1 MGPET
6 THALITNP
14 VYIFLIVLSIIL
26 LAPMCLN
33 RFKIPHIIGL
43 IVAGIIVGPYGFH
56 ILDKDSSF
64 EIFGQVGILYLMFLA
79 GLEIDMFHLKKNLKN
94 GLIFGIYTFFIPL
107 VLGIITSVVFLGLDF
122 VAATLLSSMYASHT
136 LIAYPIVSRLG
147 ISKYNAVVIAITGTI
162 IAVLASLVLLAATV
176 DAHNAGEFQLISQL
190 KLLLLLGIYL
200 AVIIYAYPK
209 LTKWFFRKYNDSV
222 LQFVFIMVLVLLAA
236 TISIIIGIEP
246 VLGAFFAGL
255 ILNRYIPSASSLMNR
270 IEFVGNAI
278 FIPYFL
284 IGVGML
290 INIKLVFNDS
300 ATIITAIIMSI
311 VAAATKWI
319 AAYITQKHMKL
330 KPVDRRIIFG
340 LSNAHVAAALA
351 AVMIGYRVGI
361 FDEVILN
368 ATVLMILVSCTIA
381 SFVTEKAAADIKMQL
396 MTEDTEETEEQKK
409 AKSFRGR
416 SRILIPI
423 SNPITISNLLSLAI
437 IMRTQINKNPIFGLH
452 VRNSSNSSELAKCKN
467 ALDIAEKKAASA
479 DVPFQG
485 IDRFDL
491 NLVTGIIN
499 TVNEKNISDIILG
512 FHRKSNVVDS
522 FFGNITEQL
531 VNQLHKTIIIS
542 RCFIPLNTVT
552 RIIVAVPPK
561 AEFETG
567 FRYWVI
573 KLANMAGQIG
583 CKIIFCASKNTQP
596 YIKGV
601 LHEQNYNIRDEYREI
616 ENWDDFLLLTNR
628 IQDEDLFVL
637 INARRTSISFNADM
651 DNIPS
656 FLSKYMTHNN
666 LIVIY
671 PEQFGETPQI
681 ISFSDP
687 LIHEINTAPS
697 GMYLKIRGW
706 YRGALAAW
714 YKLTRKNKK
723 KKDIDL

>member
-26 LAPMCLN
+26 LAPICLN
-33 RFKIPHIIGL
+33 RLKIPHIIGL
-43 IVAGIIVGPYGFH
+43 IVAGIIVGPFGFH

-64 EIFGQVGILYLMFLA
+64 DIFGQVGILYLMFLA
-79 GLEIDMFHLKKNLKN
+79 GLEIDMFHLKKNLKS
-94 GLIFGIYTFFIPL
+94 GLIFGIYTFMIPL
-107 VLGIITSVVFLGLDF
+107 VLGIFTSVVFLDLDL
-122 VAATLLSSMYASHT
+122 VAATLMSSMYASHT
-136 LIAYPIVSRLG
+136 LISYPIVSRLG

-176 DAHNAGEFQLISQL
+176 DAHNAGEFQLMSQL
-190 KLLLLLGIYL
+190 KLLLFLGIYL
-200 AVIIYAYPK
+200 AAIIYTFPK
-209 LTKWFFRKYNDSV
+209 MTKWFFRKYSDSV
-222 LQFVFIMVLVLLAA
+222 LQFIFIMVLMLLAA
-236 TISIIIGIEP
+236 TISLIIGIEP
-246 VLGAFFAGL
+246 VLGAFFAG
-255 ILNRYIPSASSLMNR
+255 IVLNRYIPSASTLMNR
-270 IEFVGNAI
+270 IEFVGNAL

-290 INIKLVFNDS
+290 INIKLVFSNS
-300 ATIITAIIMSI
+300 ATIITAVVMSV
-311 VAAATKWI
+311 VAAATKWL
-319 AAYITQKHMKL
+319 AAWATQKHMKL

-351 AVMIGYRVGI
+351 AVLIGYKSGI
-361 FDEVILN
+361 FNEVILN

-381 SFVTEKAAADIKMQL
+381 SLVTEKAAADIKMQML
-396 MTEDTEETEEQKK
+396 TEDDEETEEQKK
-409 AKSFRGR
+409 ARTFRGR
-416 SRILIPI
+416 SRILIPM
-423 SNPITISNLLSLAI
+423 SNPITIPNLLSLAI

-452 VRNSSNSSELAKCKN
+452 VRNSNSPSELAKCKN
-467 ALDIAEKKAASA
+467 ALEIAEKKAASA
-479 DVPFQG
+479 DAPLQT

-499 TVNEKNISDIILG
+499 TVNEKNISDVILG

-522 FFGNITEQL
+522 FFGSITEQL

-542 RCFIPLNTVT
+542 RCFIPLNTVA

-573 KLANMAGQIG
+573 KLANMTGQIG
-583 CKIIFCASKNTQP
+583 CKIIFCANKNTQS
-596 YIKGV
+596 YIRGV
-601 LHEQNYNIRDEYREI
+601 LHEQNYNLRDEYRDVD
-616 ENWDDFLLLTNR
+616 NWDDFLLIAGR
-628 IQDEDLFVL
+628 IQDEDLLVL
-637 INARRTSISFNADM
+637 VSARRTSISFNTDM

-656 FLSKYMTHNN
+656 FLSKYMTHSN

-687 LIHEINTAPS
+687 LVHEITSAPT
-697 GMYLKIRGW
+697 GMYRTLRGW
-706 YRGALAAW
+706 YRRIRTIWHGLM
-714 YKLTRKNKK
+714 KKNKK
-723 KKDIDL
+723 KRDIDL